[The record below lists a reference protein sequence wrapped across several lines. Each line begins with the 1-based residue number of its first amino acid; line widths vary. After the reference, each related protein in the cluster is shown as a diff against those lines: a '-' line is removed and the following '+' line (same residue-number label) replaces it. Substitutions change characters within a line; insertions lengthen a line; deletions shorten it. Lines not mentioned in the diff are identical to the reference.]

1 MLDKVT
7 KDTFEPIKGDIFR
20 LALGDD
26 EHVPLELAAVL
37 GTGLQ
42 GLASREQFSL
52 HFRGPSTPELPQRIY
67 RLQHSELGTLEIFL
81 VPIKRDAG
89 GMTYEA
95 VFT

>member
-7 KDTFEPIKGDIFR
+7 KQTFEPIKGGVFE
-20 LALGDD
+20 LVLGEDRTI
-26 EHVPLELAAVL
+26 PLELSAVL

-42 GLASREQFSL
+42 GAASREQFSL
-52 HFRGPSTPELPQRIY
+52 HFRGPATPVLPQKIY
-67 RLQHSELGTLEIFL
+67 RLQHPSLGALDIFL
-81 VPIKRDAG
+81 VPIRRDAS

>member
-7 KDTFEPIKGDIFR
+7 KQTFEPIKGGVFE
-20 LALGDD
+20 LVLGEDRTI
-26 EHVPLELAAVL
+26 PLELSAVL

-42 GLASREQFSL
+42 GAASREQFSL
-52 HFRGPSTPELPQRIY
+52 HFRGPSTPVLPQKIY
-67 RLQHSELGTLEIFL
+67 RLQHPSLGALDIFL
-81 VPIKRDAG
+81 VPIRRDAS